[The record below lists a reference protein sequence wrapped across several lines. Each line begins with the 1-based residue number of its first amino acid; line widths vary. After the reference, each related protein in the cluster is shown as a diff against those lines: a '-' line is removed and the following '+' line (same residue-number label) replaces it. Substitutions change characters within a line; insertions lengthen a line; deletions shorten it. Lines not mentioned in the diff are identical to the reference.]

1 MTNDKQH
8 ADNYFATAPKGML
21 DTMQAIIR
29 MSVTKGSIGMFADM
43 SGYTDSDKDKLS
55 AYRVVASDMGIT
67 IGQWILNRET
77 GIARAAITHTHTHT
91 LKG

>member
-21 DTMQAIIR
+21 DTMQGIIR
-29 MSVTKGSIGMFADM
+29 KSVAKGTIGMFADM
-43 SGYTDSDKDKLS
+43 SGYTDSDKNKLS

-67 IGQWILNRET
+67 IGQWVLNRET
-77 GIARAAITHTHTHT
+77 GIARATIVS
-91 LKG
+91 G

>member
-1 MTNDKQH
+1 MTNDKQY
-8 ADNYFATAPKGML
+8 ADNYFATKPKGML
-21 DTMQAIIR
+21 PVMQKIIR
-29 MSVTKGSIGMFADM
+29 DSVVKGSIGTFADM
-43 SGYTDSDKDKLS
+43 DGYTDKDKNKMS